1 MHDKDELVLY
11 QQPIL
16 ALETGRVERTELLVR
31 RASPGAFEPFA
42 QRLGRDRW
50 VIARGIE
57 LLAAR
62 QTDGLHIGIEVGLSR
77 ESVGDAGVVDFIA
90 DEVTAASVDPGL
102 LTFVLSEAPAWGFA
116 ARLAELGCRLALDDV
131 GSCPQLEELPFDLV
145 KLGGDILADPVR
157 VQTIVGIAGA
167 MGRLT
172 AAKSVDDV
180 GTLERLR
187 GSGVDYAQ
195 GGAIGRPGPAVMVPK
210 V

>member
-1 MHDKDELVLY
+1 MHDGELVLY
-11 QQPIL
+11 QQPVL
-16 ALETGRVERTELLVR
+16 ALDTGRVERTELLVR
-31 RASPGAFEPFA
+31 RVAPGAFEPFA
-42 QRLGRDRW
+42 ERLRLDRW
-50 VIARGIE
+50 VIAHGIA

-62 QTDGLHIGIEVGLSR
+62 QADGLNVGIEVGLSR
-77 ESVGDAGVVDFIA
+77 ESVGDAGVLDFIA
-90 DEVTAASVDPGL
+90 DEVATAGVDPGL
-102 LTFVLSEAPAWGFA
+102 LTFVMSEAPAWGFA
-116 ARLAELGCRLALDDV
+116 ARLGELGCRLALDDV

-145 KLGGDILADPVR
+145 KIGGDILADPVR

-172 AAKSVDDV
+172 AAKSVDDA

-195 GGAIGRPGPAVMVPK
+195 GCAVGRPGPAVMVPK